1 MSQPFIK
8 EKDIS
13 IDKSFDCFQIL
24 YEWKCMPSCG
34 YAIGVVH
41 RRMKERSQDS
51 SFLFF

>member
-13 IDKSFDCFQIL
+13 IDKSFDYLLIF

-34 YAIGVVH
+34 HAIGGVH

>member
-13 IDKSFDCFQIL
+13 IDKSFDYLLIF

-34 YAIGVVH
+34 HAI